1 MACSPSTNKNN
12 QIVERVEP
20 ATSML
25 ATFLNS
31 PLKRRFTKAVLLIAG
46 SVIAALG
53 VLVSLLATGALSLP
67 AFAWL
72 ALGLLVAGTG
82 TGLWLVGRVVD
93 RFSAPLQAVTAS
105 LQKGTNGEL
114 DPAGFA
120 DTAELRELAA
130 AVNAMR
136 TNLRSSTIS
145 RDYLDRLLASMGEA
159 LLITAA
165 DGTVERANAAAV
177 ELFKQEEAAL
187 IGKLADDLILSS
199 DRRRAEGVASRPREG
214 TVLRPDGTTVSV
226 SYTVANV
233 LDGDTVQGKVYA
245 AHNIDERKRVE
256 QRIRYLARTDSL
268 TKIANRMQFQHLLQ
282 QAIAR
287 ARRNQQYVAI
297 VYLDVDRFK
306 DINDTFGHAAGDT
319 SLEIFARR
327 VLAELGE
334 NSHAG
339 RLAGDEFAVLITGF
353 ERLDAMQRYLNELAP
368 RLLAAT
374 GKPFQV
380 HEEEIF
386 LTASMGIAIYPR
398 DGDNVIDLIRNADAA
413 LYAAKKAGGNC
424 FEYYSS
430 DMNTEAVERLMLKSK
445 LRRAF
450 ERDELRLHYQPKYR
464 IATGRIEGV
473 EALLRWDLPERG
485 LVFPS
490 DFVPLAEETNLILQL
505 GDWVLNRVCADYRAW
520 QRVVPSPCRVSL
532 NLSLRQLQQRR
543 FLDQV
548 RDTFRAHGVSPT
560 SLELEIT
567 ETTLMEDPERTI
579 RILDALYGMGLHLA
593 IDDFGTGYSSLSALQ
608 QFPIS
613 TLKIDQSFVRDVAI
627 DRDDAAI
634 VDAIIQM
641 AHSLRLE
648 VVAEGVESEAQLEF
662 LRKHGCD
669 YAQGH
674 LFGDP
679 VPADQFCEMLVAEST
694 GTGKHRAL
702 FANMR

>member
-1 MACSPSTNKNN
+1 
-12 QIVERVEP
+12 
-20 ATSML
+20 ML
-25 ATFLNS
+25 ATLLNS
-31 PLKRRFTKAVLLIAG
+31 PLKRRFISAVLLIAG
-46 SVIAALG
+46 SVIATLA
-53 VLVSLLATGALSLP
+53 VLLYLLAAGTLSLA
-67 AFAWL
+67 AFAGAAFACL
-72 ALGLLVAGTG
+72 AAGTAAG
-82 TGLWLVGRVVD
+82 CWLIWRVVD
-93 RFSAPLQAVTAS
+93 RFSAPLRAVTAS
-105 LQKGTNGEL
+105 LQSSTSGEL
-114 DPAGFA
+114 NPAGFG

-145 RDYLDRLLASMGEA
+145 RDYLDRLLSSMGEA
-159 LLITAA
+159 LLITDAE
-165 DGTVERANAAAV
+165 GKVERANAAAV
-177 ELFKQEEAAL
+177 ELFKQEEATL
-187 IGKLADDLILSS
+187 IGKSADDLILSN

-214 TVLRPDGTTVSV
+214 AVLRPDGTTVSV

-233 LDGDTVQGKVYA
+233 RDGDMVQSKVYA
-245 AHNIDERKRVE
+245 AHNIDELKRVE

-287 ARRNQQYVAI
+287 ARRSQHYVAML
-297 VYLDVDRFK
+297 YLDVDRFK

-339 RLAGDEFAVLITGF
+339 RLAGDEFAVLITGVD
-353 ERLDAMQRYLNELAP
+353 RLDAMQRYLNELAP
-368 RLLAAT
+368 RLLSAT

-380 HEEEIF
+380 HGEEIF

-413 LYAAKKAGGNC
+413 LYEAKKAGGNC

-450 ERDELRLHYQPKYR
+450 ERNELRLHYQPKYR
-464 IATGRIEGV
+464 ISTGRIEGV

-520 QRVVPSPCRVSL
+520 QRAVPSPCRVSL

-567 ETTLMEDPERTI
+567 ETTLMEDPERTV

-608 QFPIS
+608 QFPIN

-634 VDAIIQM
+634 VDAIIKM
-641 AHSLRLE
+641 GHSLRLE

-662 LRKHGCD
+662 LRRHGCD
-669 YAQGH
+669 HAQGH

-679 VPADQFCEMLVAEST
+679 VTADEFCELLLAESA
-694 GTGKHRAL
+694 GTGKYRAL
-702 FANMR
+702 FGHALSGAT

>member
-1 MACSPSTNKNN
+1 
-12 QIVERVEP
+12 
-20 ATSML
+20 ML

-31 PLKRRFTKAVLLIAG
+31 PLKRRFMTAVLLIAG
-46 SVIAALG
+46 IVTATQGILAYLLAAGAIPFTAFAVLALAC
-53 VLVSLLATGALSLP
+53 VLV
-67 AFAWL
+67 
-72 ALGLLVAGTG
+72 GTIA
-82 TGLWLVGRVVD
+82 GLWATRRLVD
-93 RFSAPLQAVTAS
+93 HFSAPLRAVTAS
-105 LQKGTNGEL
+105 LQTGASGEL
-114 DPAGFA
+114 DSSGFG
-120 DTAELRELAA
+120 DTTELRELAA

-145 RDYLDRLLASMGEA
+145 RDYLDRLLSSMGEA
-159 LLITAA
+159 LLITDAE
-165 DGTVERANAAAV
+165 GKVERANNAAL
-177 ELFKQEEAAL
+177 ELFKQDEATL
-187 IGKLADDLILSS
+187 IGKLADELILSN

-233 LDGDTVQGKVYA
+233 RDGETLQSKVYS

-282 QAIAR
+282 QSIAR
-287 ARRNQQYVAI
+287 ARRSQQYVAM

-327 VLAELGE
+327 VLAELGD

-353 ERLDAMQRYLNELAP
+353 ERLDAMQHYLNELAP

-380 HEEEIF
+380 HGEEIF
-386 LTASMGIAIYPR
+386 LTASMGIAVYPR

-413 LYAAKKAGGNC
+413 LYEAKKAGGNC

-520 QRVVPSPCRVSL
+520 QRSVPSPCRVSL

-567 ETTLMEDPERTI
+567 ETTLMEDPERTV

-608 QFPIS
+608 QFPIN

-648 VVAEGVESEAQLEF
+648 VVAEGVESEAQLDF

-669 YAQGH
+669 HAQGH

-679 VPADQFCEMLVAEST
+679 VTADEFLEILLAESA

>member
-1 MACSPSTNKNN
+1 
-12 QIVERVEP
+12 
-20 ATSML
+20 ML

-31 PLKRRFTKAVLLIAG
+31 PLKRRFMISLLLLAG

-53 VLVSLLATGALSLP
+53 ALLYLQSSGALSP
-67 AFAWL
+67 AAFVWL
-72 ALGLLVAGTG
+72 ALALFAAGTAG
-82 TGLWLVGRVVD
+82 GLWLIWRIVD
-93 RFSAPLQAVTAS
+93 RMSAPLRAVTAS
-105 LQKGTNGEL
+105 LQSGTSGEL
-114 DPAGFA
+114 DPGGFS
-120 DTAELRELAA
+120 DTPELRELAA
-130 AVNAMR
+130 AVNGMR

-145 RDYLDRLLASMGEA
+145 RDYLDRLLSSMGEA
-159 LLITAA
+159 LLITDAE
-165 DGTVERANAAAV
+165 GKVERANAAAV
-177 ELFKQEEAAL
+177 ELFKQEEPAL
-187 IGKLADDLILSS
+187 IGKAADDLILSS

-233 LDGDTVQGKVYA
+233 RDGDAVQSKVYA

-287 ARRNQQYVAI
+287 ARRNQQYVGI

-334 NSHAG
+334 NAHAG

-386 LTASMGIAIYPR
+386 LTASMGIAVYPR

-520 QRVVPSPCRVSL
+520 QRAVPSPCRVSL

-634 VDAIIQM
+634 VDAIIKM

-648 VVAEGVESEAQLEF
+648 VVAEGVESEAQLDF

-669 YAQGH
+669 LAQGH

-679 VPADQFCEMLVAEST
+679 VPSEEFCAMLVAESA

-702 FANMR
+702 FAEMR

>member
-1 MACSPSTNKNN
+1 
-12 QIVERVEP
+12 
-20 ATSML
+20 ML
-25 ATFLNS
+25 ATFVNS
-31 PLKRRFTKAVLLIAG
+31 PLKRRFTVAILVLAASVTAVFALL
-46 SVIAALG
+46 LY
-53 VLVSLLATGALSLP
+53 LLAAGILPVP
-67 AFAWL
+67 AFAALVL
-72 ALGLLVAGTG
+72 ACVAAGAVA
-82 TGLWLVGRVVD
+82 GLWLVRTTVD
-93 RFSAPLQAVTAS
+93 RFSAPLKAVTAS
-105 LQKGTNGEL
+105 LQQPGSGEL
-114 DPAGFA
+114 DAAAFG
-120 DTAELRELAA
+120 DTPELHELAA

-145 RDYLDRLLASMGEA
+145 RDYLDRLLSSMGEA
-159 LLITAA
+159 LLITDAT
-165 DGTVERANAAAV
+165 GKVERANAAAV
-177 ELFKQEEAAL
+177 ELFGQPETAL
-187 IGKLADDLILSS
+187 IGSLADDLILSN
-199 DRRRAEGVASRPREG
+199 DRRRAEGAASRPREG
-214 TVLRPDGTTVSV
+214 AVLKADGTTVSV

-233 LDGDTVQGKVYA
+233 LDGDAVQSKVYA

-287 ARRNQQYVAI
+287 ARRGQQYVAM

-353 ERLDAMQRYLNELAP
+353 ERLDAMQRHLNELTP
-368 RLLAAT
+368 RLLAAV
-374 GKPFQV
+374 GQPFQV
-380 HEEEIF
+380 HGEEIF

-413 LYAAKKAGGNC
+413 LYQAKKAGGNC

-464 IATGRIEGV
+464 LSTGRIEGV

-505 GDWVLNRVCADYRAW
+505 GYWVLNRVCADYRTW
-520 QRVVPSPCRVSL
+520 QRSVPSPCRVSL

-567 ETTLMEDPERTI
+567 ETTLMEDPERTV

-613 TLKIDQSFVRDVAI
+613 TLKIDQSFVRDVAV

-641 AHSLRLE
+641 GHSLRLE

-662 LRKHGCD
+662 LRQHGCD

-679 VPADQFCEMLVAEST
+679 VTADEFCELLLAESA
-694 GTGKHRAL
+694 GTGKYRAL
-702 FANMR
+702 FAQAAAP

>member
-1 MACSPSTNKNN
+1 
-12 QIVERVEP
+12 
-20 ATSML
+20 ML

-31 PLKRRFTKAVLLIAG
+31 PLKRRFMTAVLLIAG

-67 AFAWL
+67 TFVWL
-72 ALGLLVAGTG
+72 ALTLLVAGTG
-82 TGLWLVGRVVD
+82 AAVWLVGRVVD

-105 LQKGTNGEL
+105 LQTGTSGEL

-120 DTAELRELAA
+120 DTAELHELAA

-145 RDYLDRLLASMGEA
+145 RDYLDRLLSSMGEA

-165 DGTVERANAAAV
+165 DGKVERANAAAV

-233 LDGDTVQGKVYA
+233 RDGDTVQSKVYA

-287 ARRNQQYVAI
+287 ARRSQQYVAI

-386 LTASMGIAIYPR
+386 LTASMGIAVYPR

-464 IATGRIEGV
+464 IATGRLEGV

-648 VVAEGVESEAQLEF
+648 VVAEGVETEAQLEF

-679 VPADQFCEMLVAEST
+679 VPADEFLEMLVAEST
-694 GTGKHRAL
+694 GTGKYRAL

>member
-1 MACSPSTNKNN
+1 
-12 QIVERVEP
+12 
-20 ATSML
+20 ML

-31 PLKRRFTKAVLLIAG
+31 PLKRRFMASVLLIAG
-46 SVIAALG
+46 SVVAALG
-53 VLVSLLATGALSLP
+53 VLLYLFAADVLSV
-67 AFAWL
+67 AVFAI
-72 ALGLLVAGTG
+72 LGLACIVAATVV
-82 TGLWLVGRVVD
+82 GLWLVRAVID
-93 RFSAPLQAVTAS
+93 SFAAPLRAVTAS
-105 LQKGTNGEL
+105 LQTSSSAL
-114 DPAGFA
+114 DAVDFA
-120 DTAELRELAA
+120 ETTELRELAS
-130 AVNAMR
+130 AVNAMQ
-136 TNLRSSTIS
+136 TNLRTSTIS
-145 RDYLDRLLASMGEA
+145 RDYLDRLLSSMGEA
-159 LLITAA
+159 LLITNA
-165 DGTVERANAAAV
+165 DGKVERANAAAV
-177 ELFKQEEAAL
+177 ELFGQDEEAL
-187 IGKLADDLILSS
+187 IGKAAEELILSN

-214 TVLRPDGTTVSV
+214 AVLRPDGTTVSV

-233 LDGDTVQGKVYA
+233 LHADDTVQSKVYA

-334 NSHAG
+334 NAHAG

-353 ERLDAMQRYLNELAP
+353 ERLDAMQKHLSELAP
-368 RLLAAT
+368 RLLAAV

-380 HEEEIF
+380 HGEEIF
-386 LTASMGIAIYPR
+386 LTASMGIAVYPR

-413 LYAAKKAGGNC
+413 LYESKKAGGNC
-424 FEYYSS
+424 FEYYSN
-430 DMNTEAVERLMLKSK
+430 DMNTAAVERLMLKSK

-464 IATGRIEGV
+464 ISTGRIEGV
-473 EALLRWDLPERG
+473 EALLRWDLPDRG

-505 GDWVLNRVCADYRAW
+505 GDWVLNRVCADYRLW
-520 QRVVPSPCRVSL
+520 QRSVPSPCRVSL
-532 NLSLRQLQQRR
+532 NLSLRQLKQRR

-567 ETTLMEDPERTI
+567 ETTLMEDPERTV

-608 QFPIS
+608 QFPIN

-662 LRKHGCD
+662 LRSHGCD

-679 VPADQFCEMLVAEST
+679 VTADEFCDLLLAESA
-694 GTGKHRAL
+694 GTGKYRAL
-702 FANMR
+702 FAGSSA

>member
-1 MACSPSTNKNN
+1 
-12 QIVERVEP
+12 
-20 ATSML
+20 ML
-25 ATFLNS
+25 ATFINS
-31 PLKRRFTKAVLLIAG
+31 PLKRRFMT
-46 SVIAALG
+46 AAL
-53 VLVSLLATGALSLP
+53 VLAASVTT
-67 AFAWL
+67 
-72 ALGLLVAGTG
+72 ALGLLTYLLAAGTLSLAAFAWASLACLAVG
-82 TGLWLVGRVVD
+82 TAVGLTLMRRIVD
-93 RFSAPLQAVTAS
+93 RFSAPLRAVTTS
-105 LQKGTNGEL
+105 LRNGTGGEL
-114 DPAGFA
+114 DASGFG
-120 DTAELRELAA
+120 DTMELRELAA

-145 RDYLDRLLASMGEA
+145 RDYLDRLLSSMGEA
-159 LLITAA
+159 LLITDA
-165 DGTVERANAAAV
+165 DGKVERANAAAA
-177 ELFKQEEAAL
+177 ELFKQDEATL
-187 IGKLADDLILSS
+187 IGKLADELILSN

-233 LDGDTVQGKVYA
+233 RDGDTLQSKVYA
-245 AHNIDERKRVE
+245 AHNIDELKRVE

-287 ARRNQQYVAI
+287 ARRSQQYVGML
-297 VYLDVDRFK
+297 YLDVDRFK
-306 DINDTFGHAAGDT
+306 DINDTFGHSAGDT

-327 VLAELGE
+327 VLAELAE

-380 HEEEIF
+380 HGEEIF
-386 LTASMGIAIYPR
+386 LTASMGVAIYPR

-413 LYAAKKAGGNC
+413 LYQAKKAGGNC

-520 QRVVPSPCRVSL
+520 QRSIPSPCRVSL

-567 ETTLMEDPERTI
+567 ETTLMEDPERTV

-662 LRKHGCD
+662 LRSHGCD
-669 YAQGH
+669 HAQGH

-679 VPADQFCEMLVAEST
+679 VTADEFCELLLAESA
-694 GTGKHRAL
+694 GTGKYRAL
-702 FANMR
+702 FASVL

>member
-1 MACSPSTNKNN
+1 
-12 QIVERVEP
+12 
-20 ATSML
+20 ML
-25 ATFLNS
+25 STFLNS
-31 PLKRRFTKAVLLIAG
+31 PVKRRFMTAVLLLAG
-46 SVIAALG
+46 SVIAALA
-53 VLVSLLATGALSLP
+53 VLFYFLAAGTLSLA
-67 AFAWL
+67 AFAWAGFACL
-72 ALGLLVAGTG
+72 AAATAA
-82 TGLWLVGRVVD
+82 GLWLIRRIVD
-93 RFSAPLQAVTAS
+93 RFSAPLRAVTAS
-105 LQKGTNGEL
+105 LQSSANGEL
-114 DPAGFA
+114 DAAGFD
-120 DTAELRELAA
+120 DTAELRDLAA

-145 RDYLDRLLASMGEA
+145 RDYLDRLLSSMGEA
-159 LLITAA
+159 LLITGAE
-165 DGTVERANAAAV
+165 GKVERANAAAV
-177 ELFKQEEAAL
+177 ELFKQDEPAL
-187 IGKLADDLILSS
+187 IGKSADELILSN

-233 LDGDTVQGKVYA
+233 RDGDTIQSKVYA
-245 AHNIDERKRVE
+245 AHNIDELKRVE

-287 ARRNQQYVAI
+287 ARRSQHYVAM

-368 RLLAAT
+368 RLLSAT

-380 HEEEIF
+380 HGEEIF

-413 LYAAKKAGGNC
+413 LYEAKKAGGNC

-520 QRVVPSPCRVSL
+520 QRAVPSPCRVSL

-567 ETTLMEDPERTI
+567 ETTLMEDPERTV

-608 QFPIS
+608 QFPIN

-634 VDAIIQM
+634 VDAIIKM

-662 LRKHGCD
+662 LRRHGCD
-669 YAQGH
+669 HAQGH

-679 VPADQFCEMLVAEST
+679 VTADEFCELLLAESA
-694 GTGKHRAL
+694 GTGKYRAL
-702 FANMR
+702 FGHAMSGAS

>member
-1 MACSPSTNKNN
+1 
-12 QIVERVEP
+12 
-20 ATSML
+20 ML
-25 ATFLNS
+25 ATFVDS
-31 PLKRRFTKAVLLIAG
+31 PLKRRFMTAALVLAA
-46 SVIAALG
+46 SVTVALG
-53 VLVSLLATGALSLP
+53 VLTYLLAAGTLSLA
-67 AFAWL
+67 AFAWATL
-72 ALGLLVAGTG
+72 ACLAAGTAV
-82 TGLWLVGRVVD
+82 GLWLMRQVVD
-93 RFSAPLQAVTAS
+93 RFSGPLRAVTTS
-105 LQKGTNGEL
+105 LRNGSGGEL
-114 DPAGFA
+114 DAAGFG
-120 DTAELRELAA
+120 DTTELRELAA

-145 RDYLDRLLASMGEA
+145 RDYLDRLLSSMGEA
-159 LLITAA
+159 LLITDA
-165 DGTVERANAAAV
+165 DGKVERANAAAA
-177 ELFKQEEAAL
+177 ELFKQDEATL
-187 IGKLADDLILSS
+187 IGKLADELILSN
-199 DRRRAEGVASRPREG
+199 DRRRAEGVAARPREG

-233 LDGDTVQGKVYA
+233 RDGDTVQSKVYA
-245 AHNIDERKRVE
+245 AHNIDELKRVE

-287 ARRNQQYVAI
+287 ARRSQQYVGML
-297 VYLDVDRFK
+297 YLDVDRFK
-306 DINDTFGHAAGDT
+306 DINDTFGHSAGDT

-327 VLAELGE
+327 VLAELAE

-380 HEEEIF
+380 HGEEIF
-386 LTASMGIAIYPR
+386 LTASMGVAIYPR

-413 LYAAKKAGGNC
+413 LYEAKKAGGNC

-520 QRVVPSPCRVSL
+520 QRSIPSPCRVSL

-567 ETTLMEDPERTI
+567 ETTLMEDPERTV

-662 LRKHGCD
+662 LRRHGCD
-669 YAQGH
+669 HAQGH

-679 VPADQFCEMLVAEST
+679 VTADEFCELLLAESA
-694 GTGKHRAL
+694 GTGKYRAL
-702 FANMR
+702 FASVL

>member
-1 MACSPSTNKNN
+1 
-12 QIVERVEP
+12 
-20 ATSML
+20 ML

-31 PLKRRFTKAVLLIAG
+31 RLKRRFATAVLLLAG

-53 VLVSLLATGALSLP
+53 VLVSLLAAGTLSLP
-67 AFAWL
+67 AFVAL
-72 ALGLLVAGTG
+72 ALVLLVAGAG
-82 TGLWLVGRVVD
+82 MGVWLVGRVVD
-93 RFSAPLQAVTAS
+93 RFAAPLQAVTAS
-105 LQKGTNGEL
+105 LQKGTNDEL

-145 RDYLDRLLASMGEA
+145 RDYLDRLLSSMGEA
-159 LLITAA
+159 LLITDA
-165 DGTVERANAAAV
+165 DGKVERANAAAV
-177 ELFKQEEAAL
+177 ELFKQDEAAL
-187 IGKLADDLILSS
+187 IGKLADELILSS
-199 DRRRAEGVASRPREG
+199 DRRRTEGVASRPREG

-233 LDGDTVQGKVYA
+233 RDGDTVQSKVYA

-386 LTASMGIAIYPR
+386 LTASMGIAVYPR

-505 GDWVLNRVCADYRAW
+505 GDWVLNRVCADYRSW

-608 QFPIS
+608 QFPIN

-679 VPADQFCEMLVAEST
+679 VPADEFCEMLVAESA

>member
-1 MACSPSTNKNN
+1 MF
-12 QIVERVEP
+12 
-20 ATSML
+20 

-31 PLKRRFTKAVLLIAG
+31 PLKRRFMTAVLVIAG
-46 SVIAALG
+46 TVTAALG
-53 VLVSLLATGALSLP
+53 VLTYLLAAGALSFA
-67 AFAWL
+67 AFSTL
-72 ALGLLVAGTG
+72 ALVCLVAGTAA
-82 TGLWLVGRVVD
+82 GLWLIRRLVD
-93 RFSAPLQAVTAS
+93 RFSAPLRAVTVS
-105 LQKGTNGEL
+105 LSGTHGEL
-114 DPAGFA
+114 DASGFA
-120 DTAELRELAA
+120 DTPELRDLAA

-145 RDYLDRLLASMGEA
+145 RDYLDRLLSSMGEA
-159 LLITAA
+159 LLIT
-165 DGTVERANAAAV
+165 DTQGKVERANAAAV
-177 ELFKQEEAAL
+177 ELFKQDEATL
-187 IGKLADDLILSS
+187 IGKLADDLILSN
-199 DRRRAEGVASRPREG
+199 DRRRAEGAASRPREG

-233 LDGDTVQGKVYA
+233 RDGDTLQSKVYA

-282 QAIAR
+282 QSIAR
-287 ARRNQQYVAI
+287 ARRSQQYVAMI
-297 VYLDVDRFK
+297 YLDVDRFK

-353 ERLDAMQRYLNELAP
+353 ERLDAMQRHLNELAP

-380 HEEEIF
+380 HGEEIF
-386 LTASMGIAIYPR
+386 LTASMGIAVYPR

-413 LYAAKKAGGNC
+413 LYEAKKAGGNN

-520 QRVVPSPCRVSL
+520 QRSVPSPCRVSL
-532 NLSLRQLQQRR
+532 NLSLRQLKQRR

-567 ETTLMEDPERTI
+567 ETTLMEDPERTV

-613 TLKIDQSFVRDVAI
+613 TLKIDQSFVRHVAI

-648 VVAEGVESEAQLEF
+648 VVAEGVESEAQLDF
-662 LRKHGCD
+662 LRRHGCD
-669 YAQGH
+669 HAQGH

-679 VPADQFCEMLVAEST
+679 ITADEFCELLMAESA
-694 GTGKHRAL
+694 GTGKYRAL
-702 FANMR
+702 FASMR

>member
-1 MACSPSTNKNN
+1 
-12 QIVERVEP
+12 
-20 ATSML
+20 ML

-31 PLKRRFTKAVLLIAG
+31 PLKRRFMTAALVLAG
-46 SVIAALG
+46 SVTA
-53 VLVSLLATGALSLP
+53 
-67 AFAWL
+67 
-72 ALGLLVAGTG
+72 ALGLLTYLLAAETLSLAAFAWASLACLAVGTAV
-82 TGLWLVGRVVD
+82 GLTLMRQVVD
-93 RFSAPLQAVTAS
+93 RFSAPLRAVTTS
-105 LQKGTNGEL
+105 LRNGTGGEL
-114 DPAGFA
+114 DASGFG

-145 RDYLDRLLASMGEA
+145 RDYLDRLLSSMGEA
-159 LLITAA
+159 LLITDA
-165 DGTVERANAAAV
+165 DGKVERANAAAA
-177 ELFKQEEAAL
+177 ELFKQDEATL
-187 IGKLADDLILSS
+187 IGKLADELILSN
-199 DRRRAEGVASRPREG
+199 DRRRAEGVAARPREG

-233 LDGDTVQGKVYA
+233 RDGDTLQSKVYA
-245 AHNIDERKRVE
+245 AHNIDELKRVE

-287 ARRNQQYVAI
+287 ARRSQQYVGML
-297 VYLDVDRFK
+297 YLDVDRFK
-306 DINDTFGHAAGDT
+306 DINDTFGHSAGDT

-327 VLAELGE
+327 VLAELAE

-380 HEEEIF
+380 HGEEIF
-386 LTASMGIAIYPR
+386 LTASMGIAVYPR

-413 LYAAKKAGGNC
+413 LYEAKKAGGNC

-464 IATGRIEGV
+464 IASGRIEGV

-520 QRVVPSPCRVSL
+520 QRFIPSPCRVSL

-567 ETTLMEDPERTI
+567 ETTLMEDPERTV

-662 LRKHGCD
+662 LRRHGCD

-679 VPADQFCEMLVAEST
+679 VTADEFCELLLAESA
-694 GTGKHRAL
+694 GTGKYRAL
-702 FANMR
+702 FASVL

>member
-1 MACSPSTNKNN
+1 
-12 QIVERVEP
+12 
-20 ATSML
+20 
-25 ATFLNS
+25 
-31 PLKRRFTKAVLLIAG
+31 
-46 SVIAALG
+46 
-53 VLVSLLATGALSLP
+53 
-67 AFAWL
+67 
-72 ALGLLVAGTG
+72 
-82 TGLWLVGRVVD
+82 
-93 RFSAPLQAVTAS
+93 
-105 LQKGTNGEL
+105 
-114 DPAGFA
+114 
-120 DTAELRELAA
+120 
-130 AVNAMR
+130 
-136 TNLRSSTIS
+136 
-145 RDYLDRLLASMGEA
+145 MGEA
-159 LLITAA
+159 LLITNAESK
-165 DGTVERANAAAV
+165 VERANAAAA
-177 ELFKQEEAAL
+177 ELFKQEETAL
-187 IGKLADDLILSS
+187 IGKSADDLILSN

-233 LDGDTVQGKVYA
+233 RDGETVQSKVYA
-245 AHNIDERKRVE
+245 AHNIDELKRVE

-287 ARRNQQYVAI
+287 SRRSQHYVGM

-327 VLAELGE
+327 VLAELAE

-353 ERLDAMQRYLNELAP
+353 ERLHSAYLNELAP
-368 RLLAAT
+368 RLLTAT

-380 HEEEIF
+380 HGEEIF

-413 LYAAKKAGGNC
+413 LYEAKKAGGNC

-464 IATGRIEGV
+464 ISTGRIEGV

-485 LVFPS
+485 MMFPN

-520 QRVVPSPCRVSL
+520 QRSVPSPCRVSL

-567 ETTLMEDPERTI
+567 ETTLMEDPERTV

-608 QFPIS
+608 QFPIN

-634 VDAIIQM
+634 VDAIIKM

-662 LRKHGCD
+662 LREHGCD
-669 YAQGH
+669 LAQGH
-674 LFGDP
+674 LFGES
-679 VPADQFCEMLVAEST
+679 VTADEFCEI
-694 GTGKHRAL
+694 
-702 FANMR
+702 

>member
-1 MACSPSTNKNN
+1 
-12 QIVERVEP
+12 
-20 ATSML
+20 ML

-31 PLKRRFTKAVLLIAG
+31 PLKRRFMTAVLLLAG
-46 SVIAALG
+46 SVIAALA
-53 VLVSLLATGALSLP
+53 VLFYLLAVGILSLN

-72 ALGLLVAGTG
+72 SLTCLVAGTVAG
-82 TGLWLVGRVVD
+82 FWLIRRVVD
-93 RFSAPLQAVTAS
+93 RFSAPLRAVTAS
-105 LQKGTNGEL
+105 LGGANGEL
-114 DPAGFA
+114 DPVGFG
-120 DTAELRELAA
+120 DTAELRELAG

-145 RDYLDRLLASMGEA
+145 RDYLDRLLSSMGEA
-159 LLITAA
+159 LLITDAH
-165 DGTVERANAAAV
+165 GKVERANTAAL
-177 ELFKQEEAAL
+177 ELFKQEEPAL
-187 IGKLADDLILSS
+187 IGRRADDLILSS

-214 TVLRPDGTTVSV
+214 TVLRPDGTTASV

-233 LDGDTVQGKVYA
+233 RDGDIVQSKVYA
-245 AHNIDERKRVE
+245 AHNIDELKRVE

-287 ARRNQQYVAI
+287 ARRSQQYVAM

-353 ERLDAMQRYLNELAP
+353 ERLDAIQRHLNELAP
-368 RLLAAT
+368 RLLSAT
-374 GKPFQV
+374 GKSFQV
-380 HEEEIF
+380 HGEEIF

-413 LYAAKKAGGNC
+413 LYEAKKAGGNC
-424 FEYYSS
+424 YEYYSS

-464 IATGRIEGV
+464 ITTGKIEGV

-520 QRVVPSPCRVSL
+520 QRAVPSPCRVSL

-567 ETTLMEDPERTI
+567 ETTLMEDPERTV

-608 QFPIS
+608 QFPIN

-634 VDAIIQM
+634 VDAIIKM

-662 LRKHGCD
+662 LRRHGCD
-669 YAQGH
+669 LAQGH

-679 VPADQFCEMLVAEST
+679 MTADDFCELLLAESA
-694 GTGKHRAL
+694 GTGKYRAL
-702 FANMR
+702 FANMH

>member
-1 MACSPSTNKNN
+1 
-12 QIVERVEP
+12 
-20 ATSML
+20 ML
-25 ATFLNS
+25 ATFFNS
-31 PLKRRFTKAVLLIAG
+31 PLKRRFMT
-46 SVIAALG
+46 AL
-53 VLVSLLATGALSLP
+53 
-67 AFAWL
+67 
-72 ALGLLVAGTG
+72 LLVAGSVTAALGALTYLLAAG
-82 TGLWLVGRVVD
+82 TLSLAAFAWSALACLAAGTAAGLWLIRRLVD
-93 RFSAPLQAVTAS
+93 HFSAPLRAVTAS
-105 LQKGTNGEL
+105 LQNGTNGEL
-114 DPAGFA
+114 EPAGFA
-120 DTAELRELAA
+120 DTTELHDLAA

-145 RDYLDRLLASMGEA
+145 RDYLNRLLSSMGEA
-159 LLITAA
+159 LLITDAA
-165 DGTVERANAAAV
+165 GKVERANTAAV
-177 ELFKQEEAAL
+177 DLFKQDETTL

-199 DRRRAEGVASRPREG
+199 DRRRTEGVAARPREG

-233 LDGDTVQGKVYA
+233 RDGDTVQSKVYT

-282 QAIAR
+282 QSIAR
-287 ARRNQQYVAI
+287 ARRSQQYVAM

-327 VLAELGE
+327 LLAELGE

-353 ERLDAMQRYLNELAP
+353 ERLDAMQRHLNELAP

-380 HEEEIF
+380 HGEEIF
-386 LTASMGIAIYPR
+386 LTASLGLAIYPR

-413 LYAAKKAGGNC
+413 LYEAKKAGGNN
-424 FEYYSS
+424 FAYYSS
-430 DMNTEAVERLMLKSK
+430 DMNNEAVERLMLKSK

-505 GDWVLNRVCADYRAW
+505 GDWVLNRVCADYRTW
-520 QRVVPSPCRVSL
+520 QRAVPSPCRVS
-532 NLSLRQLQQRR
+532 
-543 FLDQV
+543 
-548 RDTFRAHGVSPT
+548 A
-560 SLELEIT
+560 
-567 ETTLMEDPERTI
+567 
-579 RILDALYGMGLHLA
+579 
-593 IDDFGTGYSSLSALQ
+593 
-608 QFPIS
+608 
-613 TLKIDQSFVRDVAI
+613 
-627 DRDDAAI
+627 
-634 VDAIIQM
+634 
-641 AHSLRLE
+641 
-648 VVAEGVESEAQLEF
+648 
-662 LRKHGCD
+662 
-669 YAQGH
+669 
-674 LFGDP
+674 
-679 VPADQFCEMLVAEST
+679 
-694 GTGKHRAL
+694 
-702 FANMR
+702 